1 MEYIIAILKTIF
13 FYFFVVL
20 IYRMMGKREVG
31 QLSIIDL
38 IISILIAELI
48 AISIDNANDPILL
61 SVIPITIL
69 FLFQIIFAYISLKSN
84 NFKNIFDGKP
94 AIIIKYGK
102 LDFKSM
108 IKNRYNLDDLLMQL
122 REKGIKSIDEVEYA
136 ILENNGKLS
145 IFKYN
150 LFKIA
155 SNYPM
160 PLILD
165 GDIQEDTLKI
175 INKNKHWLYEMLNKE
190 NVDLKNVFYAFYKST
205 KIYVIKKNELK

>member
-13 FYFFVVL
+13 FYFFVIF
-20 IYRMMGKREVG
+20 IYRLMGKREVG

-38 IISILIAELI
+38 IISLLMAELI
-48 AISIDNANDPILL
+48 AISIDNPKDPIMMA
-61 SVIPITIL
+61 VIPIAIL
-69 FLFQIIFAYISLKSN
+69 FIFQIIFAYISLKSN
-84 NFKNIFDGKP
+84 NFRNLFDGKP
-94 AIIIKYGK
+94 AIIVKNGR

-122 REKGIKSIDEVEYA
+122 REKGIKSIEEVEYA

-160 PLILD
+160 PLVLD
-165 GDIQEDTLKI
+165 GIIQQDTLKI
-175 INKNKHWLYEMLNKE
+175 IKKNNHWLYDMLDKE
-190 NVDLKNVFYAFYKST
+190 NVDLDNVFYAFYKSN
-205 KIYVIKKNELK
+205 KIYVIKKHELK